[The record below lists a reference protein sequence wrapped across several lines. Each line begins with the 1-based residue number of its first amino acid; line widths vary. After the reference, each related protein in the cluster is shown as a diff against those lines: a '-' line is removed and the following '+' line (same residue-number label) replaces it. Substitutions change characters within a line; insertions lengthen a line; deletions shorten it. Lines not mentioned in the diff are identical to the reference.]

1 MGYVSLRGQSNL
13 PPPQFMKAFKSTV
26 LAVKLRHFPTKP
38 FAGREELT
46 GQTLTT
52 TKPMETMGPARGS
65 WNRSK
70 RFPTPHRQQQVDPNG
85 AIGFRCFSST
95 IEGHVTFGDFEG
107 ARKGCSKTIS
117 VIEVIGF
124 EIILKKI
131 LAKCAILP
139 LKVKIISG

>member
-1 MGYVSLRGQSNL
+1 
-13 PPPQFMKAFKSTV
+13 
-26 LAVKLRHFPTKP
+26 
-38 FAGREELT
+38 
-46 GQTLTT
+46 
-52 TKPMETMGPARGS
+52 MGPARGS

-70 RFPTPHRQQQVDPNG
+70 RFPTPHCQQQVEANG

-131 LAKCAILP
+131 LAKCAMLP
-139 LKVKIISG
+139 LKVKNHQRKKSQLTVSNNFSGGVGKLVCWFQVELPITHNMSP